1 MARHFLVFENYVLKN
16 KDIIIS
22 ANIASMGVKYLAAAG
37 HKPNQTCA
45 FQKNIPVTT
54 QWTKIWEK
62 SAI

>member
-16 KDIIIS
+16 KYIIIS

-45 FQKNIPVTT
+45 FQKKYSRNHTMD
-54 QWTKIWEK
+54 
-62 SAI
+62 